1 MKKFVVSLIFSI
13 LMIFSLSEII
23 FAEVDEKEQRAKEV
37 AEVDEKEQR
46 AKEVAE
52 ATENYKRKIIQ
63 KNIEE
68 KEEVK
73 EEPKIKK
80 IPSKLIKLLPAEN
93 ILEEITYR
101 TIWKYVD
108 KSSTLDEEVGIET
121 TTAILR
127 DITRVYDPIVNKY
140 KVPTILIEIIKYDD
154 IYELEYYWDEISST
168 TIEGMFHN
176 SYLIGSPNENVN
188 CMFNYSAEGGI
199 TLCMTD
205 EYIVQSIIYDKYQE
219 HFSYNKLKIG
229 PKKLEI
235 NQDEMTTR
243 IVQEILK
250 NIEKN
255 KDVEVD
261 YELFKI
267 LKSNKEI
274 KEKEGIDKQKRD
286 KIKGENQIQNKK
298 ESSMKEEQSK
308 NKLLGMEKDKKY
320 GIQNFSCIKDE
331 FGLITI
337 SGQFNNNEIKKDKVV
352 LEILF
357 LDYEQNII
365 FKNNANLLEIDE
377 FETKRFLGN
386 TKINKPFLTC
396 TIQMNN

>member
-13 LMIFSLSEII
+13 LIIFSLSEII
-23 FAEVDEKEQRAKEV
+23 FAEVDEKEQRAKEVAEVDEKEQRAKEVAEVDEKEQRAKEV

-93 ILEEITYR
+93 RLEEITYR

-168 TIEGMFHN
+168 TMEGMFHN

-274 KEKEGIDKQKRD
+274 KEKEGRDKQKRD

-298 ESSMKEEQSK
+298 K
-308 NKLLGMEKDKKY
+308 
-320 GIQNFSCIKDE
+320 
-331 FGLITI
+331 T
-337 SGQFNNNEIKKDKVV
+337 V
-352 LEILF
+352 
-357 LDYEQNII
+357 
-365 FKNNANLLEIDE
+365 
-377 FETKRFLGN
+377 
-386 TKINKPFLTC
+386 
-396 TIQMNN
+396 

>member
-168 TIEGMFHN
+168 TMEGMFHN

-274 KEKEGIDKQKRD
+274 KEKEVKDKQKHD

-298 ESSMKEEQSK
+298 ENSMKEEQSK